1 MEKKIVLVYPTI
13 ATALIADLGYGEP
26 TESCNRTSRYFDIAK
41 GYGEKLGRTV
51 KVSLIEEK
59 MLLTHNE
66 WGYALHVINDVD
78 MTNCRLFQTASL
90 EYTELEAIVATILD
104 ALENGNI

>member
-26 TESCNRTSRYFDIAK
+26 TENGDRTSRYFDIAK
-41 GYGEKLGRTV
+41 GYSEKLGQTV

-59 MLLTHNE
+59 VLLPHNE
-66 WGYALHVINDVD
+66 WGYALHIINDVD
-78 MTNCRLFQTASL
+78 MTNCRLFRTASL
-90 EYTELEAIVATILD
+90 EYDELEALVATILG
-104 ALENGNI
+104 ALEKGEL

>member
-1 MEKKIVLVYPTI
+1 MEKKIVLVYPTV

-26 TESCNRTSRYFDIAK
+26 TENGDRTSRYFDIAK

-59 MLLTHNE
+59 TLLPRNE
-66 WGYALHVINDVD
+66 WGYALHIINDVD
-78 MTNCRLFQTASL
+78 MSNCCLFRTASL
-90 EYTELEAIVATILD
+90 EYAELEVLIATILG
-104 ALENGNI
+104 ALERGEQ